1 MRRFT
6 IVAPNSAV
14 EDLCAWE
21 DTSFKLVENGIWDDP
36 EQGPDVFLWHW
47 AQAEDM
53 PVQTIL
59 SLLPKLYIVV
69 SALGDKVTIPGELAG
84 IFSVQIITGDS
95 ILFTVGSR
103 LQGLAAIPDWD
114 AYRSHAAITREEQI
128 KAVSGTIYRYLLE
141 DVIRETA
148 EWCGHMSS
156 VVGQM

>member
-6 IVAPNSAV
+6 IVAPKSSV
-14 EDLCAWE
+14 EDLCVWE
-21 DTSFKLVENGIWDDP
+21 DTSFKLVEKGTWDDP

-53 PVQTIL
+53 PVQMIL
-59 SLLPKLYIVV
+59 SLLPKLFIVV
-69 SALGDKVTIPGELAG
+69 SAPVDKVSIPGELAD
-84 IFSVQIITGDS
+84 IFSIQIMAGDS
-95 ILFTVGSR
+95 ILFTIGSR
-103 LQGLAAIPDWD
+103 LQGLADVPDWD
-114 AYRSHAAITREEQI
+114 AFRGHAAITREEQI
-128 KAVSGTIYRYLLE
+128 KAVSGSIYRYLLE